1 MNLNLLNVHVNIE
14 VTSFESFHQDCL
26 TFVSGL
32 HYFRLFVCVAVILI
46 VPVRRDTT
54 SPQHATCVGP
64 TVLDMTGH
72 GASAKNACHTGD
84 TSEPQASKRDG
95 ERQGEEDGATAD
107 ASSSLQHTDA
117 NRDDSAMRC

>member
-1 MNLNLLNVHVNIE
+1 MNYGPEGLRNSHDCPKGLRNYGKAQISVFLMPG
-14 VTSFESFHQDCL
+14 QDC
-26 TFVSGL
+26 
-32 HYFRLFVCVAVILI
+32 
-46 VPVRRDTT
+46 
-54 SPQHATCVGP
+54 TCVGP
-64 TVLDMTGH
+64 PILDMTEH
-72 GASAKNACHTGD
+72 GASAKTDDDTGD

>member
-1 MNLNLLNVHVNIE
+1 M
-14 VTSFESFHQDCL
+14 C
-26 TFVSGL
+26 
-32 HYFRLFVCVAVILI
+32 CVAVIPI
-46 VPVRRDTT
+46 FPV
-54 SPQHATCVGP
+54 HGHHLAAACCVCGP
-64 TVLDMTGH
+64 TLLDMTGH